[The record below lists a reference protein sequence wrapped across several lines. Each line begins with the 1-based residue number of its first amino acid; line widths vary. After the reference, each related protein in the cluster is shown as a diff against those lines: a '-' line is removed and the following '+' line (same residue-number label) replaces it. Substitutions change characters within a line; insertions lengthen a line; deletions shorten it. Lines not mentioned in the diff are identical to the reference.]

1 MSFIKFISNIKS
13 KIFDSNKRTSN
24 ISSILDNYEPDLE
37 VGEGYYYKKLRTI
50 LELKDVLN
58 IDLLNLEDLLNLD
71 TLLQLD
77 MLDLDLLQLNAL
89 EIKNTMEFN
98 STSQYD
104 LEMGDKSI
112 IYEKVKIEENNP
124 YFIST
129 FNKLFCNI
137 VCNVSIS

>member
-13 KIFDSNKRTSN
+13 KIFNSNKRSYN

-37 VGEGYYYKKLRTI
+37 AGEGYYYKKLRTI

-58 IDLLNLEDLLNLD
+58 IDLLNLEDLSELE
-71 TLLQLD
+71 
-77 MLDLDLLQLNAL
+77 MLDLDMLKFNAL

-104 LEMGDKSI
+104 LEIGDKGI
-112 IYEKVKIEENNP
+112 IYEKVKIEEKNLYN
-124 YFIST
+124 T

-137 VCNVSIS
+137 VWM